1 MRIVRA
7 IAGALALL
15 ALGSAANAAERLVL
29 GPYPGM
35 TWHDVVNQTNG
46 VHFFREQMPDGQTQ
60 ANFQDLMTSQAVTN
74 FRGAPAQFLAA
85 TMTQLG
91 QSCDNVETVGPTIAV
106 EDGHTVAYG
115 RLYCGHQK
123 GQPNGAH
130 IFFKVIRGNDALYVV
145 DRDFKIPPS
154 EHPSAPTLPE
164 AQAIPFLQA
173 EGAARKYLTEQ
184 VFICDPVFP
193 EPRCSGEAVP
203 TGR

>member
-1 MRIVRA
+1 MGMRRTIVV
-7 IAGALALL
+7 ALGLL
-15 ALGSAANAAERLVL
+15 AAASVASAAERLVL
-29 GPYPGM
+29 GPYPGLV
-35 TWHDVVNQTNG
+35 WHDVVNQTNG
-46 VHFFREQMPDGQTQ
+46 VHFFREQMPQGQSPES
-60 ANFQDLMTSQAVTN
+60 FQDLLTAQSVTT
-74 FRGAPAQFLAA
+74 FRGPPAQFLSM
-85 TMTQLG
+85 TMTQLS
-91 QSCDNVETVGPTIAV
+91 QNCDGVETVGPTIGE
-106 EDGHTVAYG
+106 EDGRTVAYG

-154 EHPSAPTLPE
+154 DHPSAPALPE

-184 VFICDPVFP
+184 VYICDPVFP
-193 EPRCSGEAVP
+193 DPRCTGEAVP